1 MLHVYTFEY
10 LHTLPQSACVQEERA
25 RGERRMTKTKRNH
38 QVRRGQLFR
47 RVARLVELMGLVR
60 RRERRVQ
67 KGVGG

>member
-1 MLHVYTFEY
+1 
-10 LHTLPQSACVQEERA
+10 
-25 RGERRMTKTKRNH
+25 MTKTKRNH